1 MFGIKNDEIVAR
13 IEKFLLKEGI
23 ALPEVGDSI
32 RVGYEINEG
41 SKSRIQYFQ
50 GVVISIKNFGI
61 NTNVTARKIVDDIGV
76 EKIFMIHAPGVESL
90 EILRRSKVRRSKLY
104 YLRGVTGK
112 ASRLKQRGEEKV
124 KSIVK
129 SVSTRIKNKK

>member
-13 IEKFLLKEGI
+13 IEKLLLKEGI
-23 ALPEVGDSI
+23 ALPESGDSI
-32 RVGYEINEG
+32 RVGYKINEG

-50 GVVISIKNFGI
+50 GTVLSIKNFGI
-61 NTNVTARKIVDDIGV
+61 NTTVTARKTVDDTGV
-76 EKIFMIHAPGVESL
+76 EKIFMIHGPVVASL
-90 EILRRSKVRRSKLY
+90 EILSRSKVRRSKLY

-112 ASRLKQRGEEKV
+112 ASRLKQRAEEKV